1 MAQLYVGLLQRVM
14 PLPIRTGEALADWV
28 ARIERAGVLQ
38 REIERLQGRM
48 GRERQFNRRVEMN
61 GALRELKTEL
71 EHLSR

>member
-1 MAQLYVGLLQRVM
+1 M
-14 PLPIRTGEALADWV
+14 

>member
-1 MAQLYVGLLQRVM
+1 M